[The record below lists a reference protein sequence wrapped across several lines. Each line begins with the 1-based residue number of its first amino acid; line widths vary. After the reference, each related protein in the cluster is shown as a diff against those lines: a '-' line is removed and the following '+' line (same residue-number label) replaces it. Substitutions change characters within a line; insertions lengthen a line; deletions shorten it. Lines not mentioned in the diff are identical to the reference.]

1 MNNIFYI
8 KQSNVH
14 NVLLFIF
21 LNVIVLSNL
30 LTGVN
35 TLHLMRLRKT
45 MRNGIL
51 GRPHHISSSLFS
63 ANQLFDLVQPSV
75 CQCVVCK

>member
-1 MNNIFYI
+1 M
-8 KQSNVH
+8 
-14 NVLLFIF
+14 F

-63 ANQLFDLVQPSV
+63 AINYLIWFNLQYANVL
-75 CQCVVCK
+75 CVNKTPNWNSAVFND